1 MRCFNNGGHQ
11 NLCPVE
17 TKINYMVVPVGKQ
30 GYLLGLFLLNNTTL
44 AKLQKEKM
52 ENEQVIV
59 ILN

>member
-1 MRCFNNGGHQ
+1 
-11 NLCPVE
+11 
-17 TKINYMVVPVGKQ
+17 MVVAVGKQ